1 MKNAISI
8 TIKLFV
14 ITVVCAAFLG
24 VVYSVTK
31 EPIAV
36 QVEKAATE
44 SRLAAF
50 PEAVSFEDAKAEIPE
65 EYSII
70 KNVFYALDK
79 DGNIIGA
86 TLGITARGYSSGL
99 NMTMGIG
106 ADGTVKGV
114 IIGDNNE
121 TPSIGKKA
129 LDADFLNQF
138 TGKLYDNPLTY
149 VKAASGD
156 YDIEAVSGATV
167 TTKGVTNA
175 VNTAIEFYKQLGGV
189 K

>member
-1 MKNAISI
+1 MKNVMSI

-24 VVYSVTK
+24 VVYSITK
-31 EPIAV
+31 EPIAQ

-44 SRLAAF
+44 ARLAAF
-50 PEAVSFEDAKAEIPE
+50 PDAASFEDAKAEIPN

-86 TLGITARGYSSGL
+86 TFGIATRGYSPGL
-99 NMTMGIG
+99 MMTVGIG
-106 ADGTVKGV
+106 ADGRIRGV
-114 IIGDNNE
+114 IIGDNTE
-121 TPSIGKKA
+121 TPSIGKKTLA
-129 LDADFLNQF
+129 SGFLDQF
-138 TGKLYDNPLTY
+138 KDKPFDKPLQY
-149 VKAASGD
+149 VKSASGD
-156 YDIEAVSGATV
+156 YDIQAVSGATI

-175 VNTAIEFYKQLGGV
+175 VNTAIEFYKQLGGA

>member
-24 VVYSVTK
+24 AVYSVTK

-36 QVEKAATE
+36 QVEKAANE
-44 SRLAAF
+44 ARLAAF
-50 PEAVSFEDAKAEIPE
+50 PEAASFEEAEAEIPE

-86 TLGITARGYSSGL
+86 TLGITTRGYSSGL
-99 NMTMGIG
+99 NMTVGISK
-106 ADGTVKGV
+106 DGTLKNV

-129 LDADFLNQF
+129 LGPDFLNQF
-138 TGKLYDNPLTY
+138 TGRLYDNPLKY

-156 YDIEAVSGATV
+156 YDIQAVSGATV
-167 TTKGVTNA
+167 STKAVTNA
-175 VNTAIEFYKQLGGV
+175 VNTAAEFYKQFGGV